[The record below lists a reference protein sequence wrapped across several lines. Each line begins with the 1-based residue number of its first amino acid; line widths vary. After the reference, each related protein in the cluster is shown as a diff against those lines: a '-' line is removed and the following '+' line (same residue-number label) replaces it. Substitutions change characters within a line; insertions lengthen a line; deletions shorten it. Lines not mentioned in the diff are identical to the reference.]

1 MKHSLCFFLYNQML
15 FFLLFSLSESLLFSV
30 EPFNQKK
37 ESVSGND
44 TLSFWL
50 SIFEELILLLLGT

>member
-30 EPFNQKK
+30 ESFNQKK